1 MQEYEGNG
9 EDIENNGSSPYSDS
23 KSQVTFLFFPYWMNW
38 KIWTYNGDEVTHID
52 VCFN

>member
-23 KSQVTFLFFPYWMNW
+23 KSQVFFFSIKKW
-38 KIWTYNGDEVTHID
+38 IWTYKGDEVIHVDI
-52 VCFN
+52 CFN